1 MKKLLSLLILVSFT
15 IKAQDVTI
23 GTQTWTT
30 KNLNVSTYRNGDKIL
45 QVQDKK
51 AWGNL
56 TTGAWC
62 YYENNPTNGTK
73 YGKLYNWYA
82 VNDPRGLAPKGYHIP
97 TDKEWTILTDYLGGE
112 SEAGTK
118 MKSSSGWK
126 NNGNGNNTSG
136 FAGLPGG
143 DRNSYYG
150 NFSYIGAYGYWWS
163 SSEHDASIDASI
175 AWCRNLNCYDGHVPS
190 YTDGKRHGASVRC
203 LRD

>member
-23 GTQTWTT
+23 GTQTWTS
-30 KNLNVSTYRNGDKIL
+30 KNLNVSTYRNGDKIP

-51 AWGNL
+51 AWEKL

-82 VNDPRGLAPKGYHIP
+82 VNDPRGLAPIGYHIP

-143 DRNSYYG
+143 FRYSNGYFND
-150 NFSYIGAYGYWWS
+150 FGANGSWWS
-163 SSEHDASIDASI
+163 SSEDYSSS
-175 AWCRNLNCYDGHVPS
+175 AWYRYLYNYYGSVDRRNDNEQRGS
-190 YTDGKRHGASVRC
+190 SVRC

>member
-73 YGKLYNWYA
+73 YGKLYNCM
-82 VNDPRGLAPKGYHIP
+82 P
-97 TDKEWTILTDYLGGE
+97 
-112 SEAGTK
+112 
-118 MKSSSGWK
+118 
-126 NNGNGNNTSG
+126 
-136 FAGLPGG
+136 
-143 DRNSYYG
+143 
-150 NFSYIGAYGYWWS
+150 
-163 SSEHDASIDASI
+163 
-175 AWCRNLNCYDGHVPS
+175 
-190 YTDGKRHGASVRC
+190 
-203 LRD
+203 